1 MLEENTLV
9 SVVLLTEDAKDED
22 VFNTF
27 KNITEQPHKNID
39 IIIATFREDIDELK
53 EKCAAMHLDVADYL
67 F

>member
-27 KNITEQPHKNID
+27 QKYYRTNPQKYRYNYFH
-39 IIIATFREDIDELK
+39 F
-53 EKCAAMHLDVADYL
+53 
-67 F
+67 